1 MSNEVT
7 DANRW
12 SALTLGDVLIE
23 LDDLRAKH
31 TRDGY
36 LDAEAWSLTL
46 SDVIARSR
54 RKADEQTE
62 HAEALLTRAHASREP
77 KERTALLHARGFA
90 AAEVGHALVMLH
102 AAERELATLAK
113 RGGR

>member
-12 SALTLGDVLIE
+12 SALTLGDV
-23 LDDLRAKH
+23 
-31 TRDGY
+31 
-36 LDAEAWSLTL
+36 
-46 SDVIARSR
+46 IARSR
-54 RKADEQTE
+54 RKADEQTS
-62 HAEALLTRAHASREP
+62 HAETLLEFARITLDPRKRSDVLHTRG
-77 KERTALLHARGFA
+77 LVV
-90 AAEVGHALVMLH
+90 AEVGHALVMAH